1 MSNTVTSFDP
11 ALKQLYKD
19 DNVRHSTYKNRPM
32 LALLPKDEGFGGRDM
47 PIVNAFG
54 NPQGRSSVFATAQAN
69 TTALKLEDFKIDIV
83 SDYSVATISGELV
96 DRASNNK
103 HAFLTAVKSI
113 IDAAMDSLSDA
124 IETFIPRS
132 GTGKVGTIATT
143 TAVST
148 DTISLT
154 VLDDV
159 RNFEVGMSLVA
170 SQTDGGALRNAGAK
184 TTLAKINRSS
194 GTLTTSEAAWDTTI
208 TAIAH
213 GDSLYVEG
221 DAAAGSTNRK
231 YSGFQAWLPA
241 SAPGGSDSF
250 FGVNRSVDSRLYGTY
265 YGGANETIEDRLLVG
280 QSMASA
286 EGGVPDIGFISP
298 TKMRQLVIELGA
310 KKEYVE
316 MNALGPK
323 EIVANVGFRGVVIQG
338 DQSAI
343 RMVSANKCPRDDVF
357 LLEQSEWKLVSIGP
371 AVRLIDDDSNK
382 MLRQASADGFEVRI
396 KTRSQVACK
405 NPIGSAR
412 VSVAS

>member
-54 NPQGRSSVFATAQAN
+54 NPQGRSASFANAQAN
-69 TTALKLEDFKIDIV
+69 TSALKLEDFKIDIV
-83 SDYSVATISGELV
+83 SDYSVATISGELI
-96 DRASNNK
+96 DRAGSNK
-103 HAFLTAVKSI
+103 HAFLTAVKAI

-124 IETFIPRS
+124 IETFIPRT
-132 GTGKVGTIATT
+132 GTGKIGTIAASPAV
-143 TAVST
+143 TAA
-148 DTISLT
+148 TINLT
-154 VLDDV
+154 VIDDV
-159 RNFEVGMSLVA
+159 RNFEVGMTVVA
-170 SQTDGGALRNAGAK
+170 SETDGGALRTSGAK
-184 TTLAKINRSS
+184 TTVKAINRST
-194 GTLTTSEAAWDTTI
+194 GALTTTEAAWNTTI
-208 TAIAH
+208 SALAV
-213 GDSLYVEG
+213 GDSLYVQG
-221 DAAAGSTNRK
+221 DAANNGTNVK
-231 YSGFQAWLPA
+231 YSGLQAWLPS

-265 YGGANETIEDRLLVG
+265 YGGNNETIEDRLIVA
-280 QSMASA
+280 QSMAA
-286 EGGVPDIGFISP
+286 GENGAPDIGFISP
-298 TKMRQLVIELGA
+298 SKMRQLVIELGA
-310 KKEYVE
+310 KKEYSEV
-316 MNALGPK
+316 NALGPK
-323 EIVANVGFRGVVIQG
+323 ETVANVGFRGVVIQG

-412 VSVAS
+412 VNVAS